1 MRTFPDPPVTDPPL
15 FALGTFWAAPRKKI
29 RSQGTISASSPAGSP
44 PRLRERRVPV
54 ISPPGSPRPPPR
66 AHSPPRLC
74 VREAPRPRPSCP
86 TENTHNPRHP
96 PRLPGPFK
104 QTNKNPPRH
113 KANPTVNFLMTSSSF
128 KCLKGKEHCRG
139 GEGRRGH
146 PSPGRG
152 RGRAGSTVARGPS
165 VRPSCRG
172 TGRGRELLCGGCV
185 CRNREGGR
193 GELKKQHS

>member
-139 GEGRRGH
+139 GGGTAGASISRPGKREGRVYCRSG
-146 PSPGRG
+146 
-152 RGRAGSTVARGPS
+152 S
-165 VRPSCRG
+165 VRPSVLSWDRTG
-172 TGRGRELLCGGCV
+172 TRVVVWWVCLQEPGG
-185 CRNREGGR
+185 REGGVK
-193 GELKKQHS
+193 ETA